1 MGREVEECGGRE
13 EGGQR
18 EMMETVLKDLSMQS
32 ETDWW
37 TSSGLVTFYRQH
49 VVLALT
55 NDWSAEAYEVI
66 EQYTR
71 THTNT
76 NTNKHRLSLVPFD
89 NAETADGL
97 LLIAACVAMVLSLVF
112 KWHSNESSSPAV
124 KSSNFRSLFII

>member
-49 VVLALT
+49 VLALT
-55 NDWSAEAYEVI
+55 NDWSAEAYDVI
-66 EQYTR
+66 EQYTH
-71 THTNT
+71 TQTQTQTNT
-76 NTNKHRLSLVPFD
+76 DSLWYCL
-89 NAETADGL
+89 TMLKL
-97 LLIAACVAMVLSLVF
+97 LMVYC
-112 KWHSNESSSPAV
+112 
-124 KSSNFRSLFII
+124 